1 MKYSQYP
8 YKRIDLKQ
16 FQKDVEVMINDF
28 KSAQSAEKQIQII
41 QSYQKVQKETQTYRS
56 IANLNFARNTKDSKA
71 VEENKFYDEIS
82 PEIAAIDNQFT
93 QAINASKFKDA
104 LLKKL
109 GKHFFN
115 LIEMEL
121 KSFDPK
127 LV

>member
-56 IANLNFARNTKDSKA
+56 IANLNFAKNTKDSKA

-93 QAINASKFKDA
+93 QAINDSKFK
-104 LLKKL
+104 
-109 GKHFFN
+109 
-115 LIEMEL
+115 E
-121 KSFDPK
+121 
-127 LV
+127 